1 MLHLEASGATDGS
14 VSKTWEE
21 IPDQPPDSC
30 KEGTNESFWL
40 LLKQKAKFG
49 AALSQF

>member
-1 MLHLEASGATDGS
+1 MLHLEASGTTDGS

-30 KEGTNESFWL
+30 KEGTNNIVE
-40 LLKQKAKFG
+40 KV
-49 AALSQF
+49 

>member
-30 KEGTNESFWL
+30 KEGMSKSFYL
-40 LLKQKAKFG
+40 LLKQR
-49 AALSQF
+49 

>member
-14 VSKTWEE
+14 VNKTWEE

-30 KEGTNESFWL
+30 KEGKNHIVFSCCSS
-40 LLKQKAKFG
+40 K
-49 AALSQF
+49 S

>member
-30 KEGTNESFWL
+30 KEGMNKSFWL